1 MLENTISEENGNYI
15 QEYFQYLF
23 VVFRKNILHVFDGCT
38 DIRLNDM
45 IKEKFGPV
53 IRTTNEFMKKDF
65 RVSEHSSLIQVTC
78 QNNYIKCLGI
88 GEVDFDGI
96 AIPNHDQ
103 EEVLKL
109 ARTCNELTEPEKKD
123 LKNQK

>member
-1 MLENTISEENGNYI
+1 MRYVIAMLENTISEENGNYI

-65 RVSEHSSLIQVTC
+65 RVSEHSSDSSNLPKQL
-78 QNNYIKCLGI
+78 Y
-88 GEVDFDGI
+88 
-96 AIPNHDQ
+96 
-103 EEVLKL
+103 
-109 ARTCNELTEPEKKD
+109 
-123 LKNQK
+123 